1 MSQKFANAF
10 PELRGIKLDQRD
22 PLRRQLLGFDE
33 GRTKQQF
40 KDECDINNIMK
51 KYERNLLLDHVN
63 RFNGQYADVTGDVDY
78 QTALNTII
86 SAEEAFFSIPAKI
99 RARFEN
105 DPQRFLEFVSDPSNR
120 EELGK
125 MGLLKKAVA
134 QPGSKPREPG
144 TGESPG
150 GAETTSSATP
160 ASVGPEA

>member
-1 MSQKFANAF
+1 MSQNFAKAF
-10 PELRGIKLDQRD
+10 PELRGVKLDERD
-22 PLRRQLLGFDE
+22 PLRRQRVRFED

-51 KYERNLLLDHVN
+51 KYERNLMLDHVN
-63 RFNGQYADVTGDVDY
+63 RYGGQYADVTGDVDY

-120 EELGK
+120 EEMGK

-134 QPGSKPREPG
+134 QPESKSREPG

-150 GAETTSSATP
+150 GAEKMSPATP